1 MNKLAIVTGASSGI
15 GQATA
20 RRLAKLGYNLV
31 ITARRR
37 ERLEKLAEELISTYG
52 IKIQILCFDVRDRE
66 ATEQALSTI
75 DKSMGDICV
84 LMNNAGLAAGLEHI
98 DQGSTDDWDRMID
111 TNVKGVLYV
120 TRIVSQ
126 MMIAAGKGGHIFN
139 VGSIAGIQTYENGA
153 VYCAS
158 KHAMHALSQGMR
170 IDFLKHGIKVTELRP
185 GMVETEFSTVRF
197 HGDQERADNVYKG
210 VSPLVGDDIAAVVE
224 YCLSLPAHVN
234 LNDIEIMP
242 TQQANAYYTH
252 RN

>member
-1 MNKLAIVTGASSGI
+1 MDKLAIVTGASSGI
-15 GQATA
+15 GKATA

-37 ERLEKLAEELISTYG
+37 ERLEQLSEELISTYG
-52 IKIQILCFDVRDRE
+52 IKVQILNFDVRDKD
-66 ATEQALSTI
+66 ATERELNNI
-75 DKSMGDICV
+75 DKSLGQVCV

-120 TRIVSQ
+120 TRIVSK
-126 MMIAAGKGGHIFN
+126 MMIEAGGGHIFN

-170 IDFLKHGIKVTELRP
+170 IDFLKYGIKVTELRP

-210 VSPLVGDDIAAVVE
+210 VTPLVGDDIAAVIE

-242 TQQANAYYTH
+242 TQQANAFYTH